1 MKKIIGLILSIVF
14 VVNSFCTTVFAEDD
28 SRTIVL
34 GEAFVNAYGYL
45 LDELNSQKEEG
56 TKMYYS
62 LMPLSDDVAYLL
74 ILEFNGNEYSVK
86 YYDIELSFWP
96 ELDYG
101 KDFEG
106 LYADKDGH
114 TTIKAKDKWY
124 TITGMLMGALHDR
137 IQITKLG
144 SSYFYKDDY
153 VKTDSGQKLT
163 PAELKTKTA
172 EMTYYNMPMAELSD
186 KSLLNKCVLTRNQG
200 NTPISM
206 DSSNTKNK
214 LSENT
219 NKNTISKPEAE
230 YIYNETDLVPEL
242 PVSELD
248 NVTDADSAAKSVQSA
263 LNSVTDKNATAL
275 DNISLYAEEAIAR
288 AATLNAKGNEIV
300 IDDALIADT
309 AEKANEACSAVNN
322 VIGSYAKRN
331 IRKNIRIVVD
341 NKEPIAIEKKNLTS
355 DIDMVTLVTPYSSV
369 RFKAEDVA
377 DVDLS
382 EAGTNKV
389 SVKFDKIDSTTKV
402 NVSFPGITSEGY
414 KAVLNENNEAV
425 GGKYDPVAK
434 ELSAKIN
441 ESGVYSVSENE
452 KNFTDI
458 KNKSAEMQVAIKLL
472 ASKGIIS
479 GTSEQEFSPDSSI
492 SRAEVAAIILRTISK
507 LDPNAD
513 SGFVDVQKTDWFY
526 GVAGS
531 SKNAGIITGY
541 EDNTFRGK
549 VVIPKV
555 QIVSVAAR
563 VLKEEMAYK
572 DISNAETIL
581 SGAYTDSAA
590 IAQWARG
597 DVALATDANMVIRRT
612 DNQFVGI
619 DNMTRGDAAII
630 LKRLFDKLW

>member
-1 MKKIIGLILSIVF
+1 MKKIIGLILSIAF
-14 VVNSFCTTVFAEDD
+14 IVNSFSVIAFADD
-28 SRTIVL
+28 SGWTISPDGIITNCSFDKVAKKQGDHYIITIPKSIGAVPVKGL
-34 GEAFVNAYGYL
+34 GTEWLPLEYEVMPNTEVYIPESITYMEDGALHNGPITYPS
-45 LDELNSQKEEG
+45 ELPI
-56 TKMYYS
+56 YH
-62 LMPLSDDVAYLL
+62 L
-74 ILEFNGNEYSVK
+74 VK
-86 YYDIELSFWP
+86 GS
-96 ELDYG
+96 
-101 KDFEG
+101 
-106 LYADKDGH
+106 YADKYISSNESFSELASLGYGLRVVYEKTIDQADVTSE
-114 TTIKAKDKWY
+114 TTSA
-124 TITGMLMGALHDR
+124 
-137 IQITKLG
+137 
-144 SSYFYKDDY
+144 
-153 VKTDSGQKLT
+153 KTDEDITEDTTEAITESSETTTAQ
-163 PAELKTKTA
+163 TK
-172 EMTYYNMPMAELSD
+172 S
-186 KSLLNKCVLTRNQG
+186 
-200 NTPISM
+200 
-206 DSSNTKNK
+206 
-214 LSENT
+214 
-219 NKNTISKPEAE
+219 AE
-230 YIYNETDLVPEL
+230 YIYNETDPVPEL

-263 LNSVTDKNATAL
+263 LNSVADKNATAL

-288 AATLNAKGNEIV
+288 VATLNAKGNEIV

-309 AEKANEACSAVNN
+309 ADKANEAYSAVNN

-341 NKEPIAIEKKNLTS
+341 NKEPVAIEKKNLTS

-369 RFKAEDVA
+369 RFKADDVT

-441 ESGVYSVSENE
+441 ESGVYSVAENE

-458 KNKSAEMQVAIKLL
+458 KNKSAEMQAAIKLL

-612 DNQFVGI
+612 DNQFVGT
-619 DNMTRGDAAII
+619 DKLTRGDAAII
-630 LKRLFDKLW
+630 LKRLFDKIW